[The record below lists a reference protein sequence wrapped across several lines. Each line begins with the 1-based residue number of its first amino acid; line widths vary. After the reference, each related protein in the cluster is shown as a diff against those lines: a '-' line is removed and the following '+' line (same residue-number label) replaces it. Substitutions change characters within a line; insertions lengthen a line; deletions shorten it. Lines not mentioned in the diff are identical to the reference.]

1 MKTANT
7 FKRITLVALLGA
19 VLAIPVMAQ
28 QAAGTDDGTVVQNG
42 AVGAGMGM
50 GAGQGMGQGM
60 GQGGGMG
67 GRNGM
72 GKMGGRGMRF
82 NQNNTPGWTLMTA
95 EERTAHQTKM
105 RSLTTYAEC
114 KQVQAEH
121 RVTMEARAN
130 EKGVTLQTGRQNG
143 CDRMQARGFFK

>member
-1 MKTANT
+1 MKAANT

-28 QAAGTDDGTVVQNG
+28 QATGTDNGTVMQNG
-42 AVGAGMGM
+42 AAGA
-50 GAGQGMGQGM
+50 GM
-60 GQGGGMG
+60 GQGGKG

-72 GKMGGRGMRF
+72 GKKGGRGMRF
-82 NQNNTPGWTLMTA
+82 NQDNTPGWALMTA
-95 EERTAHQTKM
+95 EERTAHQAKM

-121 RVTMEARAN
+121 RVTMEARAK
-130 EKGVTLQTGRQNG
+130 EKGVVLQTGRQNG
-143 CDRMQARGFFK
+143 CDRMQARGFIK